1 MQDQGY
7 IITIAIKKV
16 SIGKILNTHIKY
28 YLRRKA
34 LKNVYAC
41 L

>member
-1 MQDQGY
+1 MQEQGH

-16 SIGKILNTHIKY
+16 SIGKILNTHIRY